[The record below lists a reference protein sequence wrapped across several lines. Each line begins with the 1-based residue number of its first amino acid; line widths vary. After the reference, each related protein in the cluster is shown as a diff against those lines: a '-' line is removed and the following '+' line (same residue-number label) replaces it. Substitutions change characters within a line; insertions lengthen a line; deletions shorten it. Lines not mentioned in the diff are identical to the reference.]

1 MSTMSMSTT
10 RVTPETIS
18 SAVSALLKWKQS
30 KSASEKA
37 QLLPQEEFFYLTL
50 TLKHIP
56 QNGCRVNPYK
66 IPLPHPLIQDS
77 EICLIIDDRPKSK
90 LSSKEAKKKVQN
102 DGILVSKVLKFSK
115 LKTDYKSF
123 EAKRKLCDS
132 YDMFFAAKGVIPLLP
147 KLLGKT
153 FFKKKKLPLPIDL
166 THKNWKEQI
175 ERACGSGL
183 FYIKSGTCSVVKIG
197 RVSMEEREVVEN
209 VVEGINGVIE
219 LVPKGWEGVRSFHL
233 KLSGSLGLPLYQA
246 VPDVKM
252 KIEGVREVVEGSE
265 SEVEGTEGKKKKGKV
280 GKSKK
285 KKGRI
290 HEVKYMDVSSVGE
303 DEVASDVDEG
313 EKETEKVKDESELVG
328 KKRKKGG
335 LAKGKAIVEKV
346 SEEADDK
353 EDLDIKE
360 VELKKKKKKAN
371 AVGQVTTDKIVE
383 KPAKKT
389 KKKADAGEGQVTI
402 DKSVEKPVKKTKK
415 KAGAGEEEYIDLP
428 VSMEESAEKKGK
440 KKSGLGAA
448 AKNSE
453 KKAKIGKK

>member
-1 MSTMSMSTT
+1 MSAT

-18 SAVSALLKWKQS
+18 SAVSALLKWKES
-30 KSASEKA
+30 KSSSEKA

-56 QNGCRVNPYK
+56 QKGCRVNPYK
-66 IPLPHPLIQDS
+66 IPLPHPLVQDS

-90 LSSKEAKKKVQN
+90 MTSKEAKKKVQN
-102 DGILVSKVLKFSK
+102 DGILVSKVLKFTK
-115 LKTDYKSF
+115 LKTDYKAF

-147 KLLGKT
+147 KLLGKS

-166 THKNWKEQI
+166 SHKNWKEQI

-209 VVEGINGVIE
+209 VVEGINGVVE

-246 VPDVKM
+246 VPDVKL
-252 KIEGVREVVEGSE
+252 KIEGLREVVEEGMEGVVEGSE
-265 SEVEGTEGKKKKGKV
+265 GKKKDGKV

-290 HEVKYMDVSSVGE
+290 HEVKYMDVSGE

-313 EKETEKVKDESELVG
+313 EKESEEVKVESELVG

-335 LAKGKAIVEKV
+335 SVKGKARGEKV
-346 SEEADDK
+346 SEETDDK
-353 EDLDIKE
+353 EDLEIKKVE
-360 VELKKKKKKAN
+360 VTKKKKKAD
-371 AVGQVTTDKIVE
+371 AEGQVTADKIVE
-383 KPAKKT
+383 KSAKKMNT
-389 KKKADAGEGQVTI
+389 KADAKGQVTI
-402 DKSVEKPVKKTKK
+402 DKSVEKPAKKIKK
-415 KAGAGEEEYIDLP
+415 KAGADVEEKIDLP
-428 VSMEESAEKKGK
+428 VLKEESAEKKGK
-440 KKSGLGAA
+440 KKSGLATTV
-448 AKNSE
+448 
-453 KKAKIGKK
+453 KKAKIVKKK